1 MSRILNLLQAAG
13 GEGALSS
20 ALGRW
25 RQAVSEE
32 VASNTEAL
40 QYAYAK
46 NVNVQAGITT
56 NTRLVL
62 DTNGLVN
69 GIPRDPGSG
78 EGWVLTIGKLYLLR
92 GMGYFTT
99 FSDATG
105 GALRIQWVDDAASP
119 LASAGADCP
128 GAFFY
133 PTTNTGAQ
141 SSSGGVEILYR
152 PTTITN
158 SVVFLR
164 CTNATG
170 TATMPQSSWSASL
183 IEIAG

>member
-1 MSRILNLLQAAG
+1 MSRLLDLLKAAAG
-13 GEGALSS
+13 EGSLSS

-25 RQAVSEE
+25 RQAVSQELE
-32 VASNTEAL
+32 PL

-46 NVNVQAGITT
+46 NSNAQAGITT
-56 NTRLVL
+56 NTRLIL
-62 DTNGLVN
+62 ESNGLVS

-78 EGWVLTIGKLYLLR
+78 EAWVLTEGKLYLLR
-92 GMGYFTT
+92 GVGHFNT
-99 FSDATG
+99 FSDAVN
-105 GALRIQWVDDAASP
+105 GALRIQWVDDTGTP
-119 LASAGADCP
+119 LVSGTADCP

-141 SSSGGVEILYR
+141 SSAAGVEILYR
-152 PTTITN
+152 PSTPTN
-158 SVVFLR
+158 ATVSLR

-170 TATMPQSSWSASL
+170 TATMPQSAWSASL